1 MSGNACKIKIMN
13 GDLTGREY
21 EIPAN
26 GLRLGRSS
34 SNDVSIPDE
43 ELSRNHCLFEKDA
56 SGAISVLDLAS
67 ANGTYVNGE
76 LLDSSPRLLHD
87 GDKIEVGAT
96 RLVALSDK
104 PSVLDDSRDVN
115 QTVISPN
122 ASAEKQKLDL
132 GLGDVETSGESQPNG
147 GKRRLVTNILWGV
160 TVIVLAAA
168 IALVFLSP
176 NDIVRRNA
184 ATVADPVKPISMRKG
199 LETLS
204 YEKVE
209 ADSTRIFRYA
219 ITIDDKHN
227 LKVAMDDI
235 PGENR
240 HVNKSVPLSEQSLE
254 QLSEIFRSSSW
265 QELDEEYSGQSSAD
279 DNTLKSWRLRTVMD
293 GKVKQVVVVN
303 TIEPPEFARVRDS
316 IETFFKN
323 ELGIWAIQYSRD
335 KLVAMSAESEASG
348 DAKWDERDVEYGNL
362 SAAIKAYREAIG
374 FLDTVSPKPENYYK
388 LKEKLEMASKELQV
402 RYEDQRF
409 RADQAINMTDWVR
422 ALEELRI
429 LRDMFP
435 DTQDPRHAEAER
447 KLMDVEK
454 RMRKA
459 KKGGR

>member
-1 MSGNACKIKIMN
+1 M
-13 GDLTGREY
+13 
-21 EIPAN
+21 
-26 GLRLGRSS
+26 
-34 SNDVSIPDE
+34 
-43 ELSRNHCLFEKDA
+43 
-56 SGAISVLDLAS
+56 
-67 ANGTYVNGE
+67 
-76 LLDSSPRLLHD
+76 
-87 GDKIEVGAT
+87 
-96 RLVALSDK
+96 
-104 PSVLDDSRDVN
+104 
-115 QTVISPN
+115 
-122 ASAEKQKLDL
+122 
-132 GLGDVETSGESQPNG
+132 
-147 GKRRLVTNILWGV
+147 
-160 TVIVLAAA
+160 
-168 IALVFLSP
+168 
-176 NDIVRRNA
+176 
-184 ATVADPVKPISMRKG
+184 
-199 LETLS
+199 
-204 YEKVE
+204 
-209 ADSTRIFRYA
+209 
-219 ITIDDKHN
+219 
-227 LKVAMDDI
+227 
-235 PGENR
+235 
-240 HVNKSVPLSEQSLE
+240 SEQSLE

-348 DAKWDERDVEYGNL
+348 DAKWDERDVEY
-362 SAAIKAYREAIG
+362 
-374 FLDTVSPKPENYYK
+374 VSPKPENYYK

-459 KKGGR
+459 TKGGR